1 MTTNPNPTQEVTMNA
16 SQTSADLLW
25 SLCVQMQDAET
36 ASVWGDL
43 FLLARGVFKTE
54 ERAGLDTP
62 ELREAWTAV
71 LSVEQPSSPVVG
83 LVTFSDGSSFGNAR

>member
-1 MTTNPNPTQEVTMNA
+1 MTKT
-16 SQTSADLLW
+16 QTSTDLLW

-54 ERAGLDTP
+54 ERADNVTP

-71 LSVEQPSSPVVG
+71 LAVEQPSSPVVG
-83 LVTFSDGSSFGNAR
+83 LVTFSDGSSFGGLR